1 MSGRKEKEIEKIEQR
16 TKQDEIRDGRVYI
29 FTTITYATEHRTTA
43 DRQTEVDFCTFVTLM
58 LGAHTRSC
66 TLYLVLAQSL

>member
-43 DRQTEVDFCTFVTLM
+43 DRQTEVDSAFVTLM